1 MTLDQ
6 DRESFY
12 TPHHVPPL
20 PCRAEEANKSFSAA
34 VQLHDNLVKAWALW
48 GDFLDILFD
57 QDHNLTLGASALTCF
72 LHACRNQSE
81 GRCRKYIARIF
92 WILSFDDD
100 KGTLAEIVDKYYGGI
115 SPMHWLPWIPQL
127 LTCLVRKEGGH
138 MLNLLCSLG
147 KAYPQALYFPIRAL
161 YLSLKMEQRGKRKL
175 AIDVKIGVMVS
186 CAIDFSA
193 QNLSFHQCFGCV

>member
-1 MTLDQ
+1 MFLF
-6 DRESFY
+6 EHYCSSC
-12 TPHHVPPL
+12 PPAL
-20 PCRAEEANKSFSAA
+20 RAEDANKSFSAA
-34 VQLHDNLVKAWALW
+34 VQLNDNLVKAWALW
-48 GDFLDILFD
+48 GDFLDLLFD

-100 KGTLAEIVDKYYGGI
+100 KGTLAEIVDKYYAGI

-127 LTCLVRKEGGH
+127 LTCLVRKEGSH

-161 YLSLKMEQRGKRKL
+161 YLSLKVEQRGKRE
-175 AIDVKIGVMVS
+175 
-186 CAIDFSA
+186 
-193 QNLSFHQCFGCV
+193 